1 MSDSSDISDISDSD
15 GGSLKDLVPVEKN
28 LDDPTDKIPQADTPY
43 DFRPNLE
50 SIGII
55 EHERGVCEDSFE
67 NRSILRRNKL
77 NWDPVYDA
85 SGAPTGLIAART
97 QEATK
102 ERRLLSLAEKRP
114 LLVTASDN
122 NSDYINGL
130 DLLLEDDLIKIIP
143 PWVVGATRVWHSEQI
158 NGIPARSK
166 KQPAALPHRCNQ
178 IKSDGI
184 RCLLWASGR
193 EKDGGLCR
201 IHLRTIRKPGAD
213 VERARIKLAQGAPAA
228 VDVLEDLMENAESE
242 PVKLKAASEI
252 LDRAGIK
259 GGYEFDV
266 NVEVTDARPAAQV
279 IAERL
284 ERLAVNATVLLEK
297 NFGEEIV
304 DGEVVGEGEPEDGLA
319 QTDGTEAAGE
329 R

>member
-1 MSDSSDISDISDSD
+1 MATESNGESLTDII
-15 GGSLKDLVPVEKN
+15 PVSNKLE
-28 LDDPTDKIPQADTPY
+28 DPTDKIPQDDRPY

-50 SIGII
+50 ALGIV

-67 NRSILRRNKL
+67 NRAALRRNKL

-114 LLVTASDN
+114 LLMVPDDN

-130 DLLLEDDLIKIIP
+130 DLLLDDELIRIVP
-143 PWVVGATRVWHSEQI
+143 PWVTGATRVWQAEQI
-158 NGIPARSK
+158 TGIPANSK
-166 KQPAALPHRCNQ
+166 KQPAALPHRCRQ

-193 EKDGGLCR
+193 EKDDGLCR

-228 VDVLEDLMENAESE
+228 VDVLEELMETAESE
-242 PVKLKAASEI
+242 PVRLKAASEI

-284 ERLAVNATVLLEK
+284 ERLASGASSLLNLIPAEAEADIVDGEIVEDSTSLEK
-297 NFGEEIV
+297 NF
-304 DGEVVGEGEPEDGLA
+304 DGEGL
-319 QTDGTEAAGE
+319 EAGE
-329 R
+329 LDGK

>member
-1 MSDSSDISDISDSD
+1 MSEEKNFD
-15 GGSLKDLVPVEKN
+15 GLVPASNN
-28 LDDPTDKIPQADTPY
+28 LVDPTDSIPQDDRPY

-50 SIGII
+50 ALGIV
-55 EHERGVCEDSFE
+55 EHERGVCEDTFE

-77 NWDPVYDA
+77 NWDSVYDM
-85 SGAPTGLIAART
+85 SGSPTGLIAART

-102 ERRLLSLAEKRP
+102 ERRLLSLQEKRP
-114 LLVTASDN
+114 LLVNPNDN
-122 NSDYINGL
+122 NSDYTTGI
-130 DLLLEDDLIKIIP
+130 DLLLDDELMQIVP
-143 PWVVGATRVWHSEQI
+143 PWVVGAARVWQSEQI
-158 NGIPARSK
+158 NGIPAGSR

-201 IHLRTIRKPGAD
+201 IHLRTIRKPGAA
-213 VERARIKLAQGAPAA
+213 VEQARIKLAQGAPSA

-242 PVKLKAASEI
+242 PVKLKAATEI

-279 IAERL
+279 LAERL
-284 ERLAVNATVLLEK
+284 ERLSSGARALTDMLEK
-297 NFGEEIV
+297 NSEEIV
-304 DGEVVGEGEPEDGLA
+304 EGEVVEEKNFDGE
-319 QTDGTEAAGE
+319 AGE
-329 R
+329 

>member
-1 MSDSSDISDISDSD
+1 MSEE
-15 GGSLKDLVPVEKN
+15 LVPSAGASLE
-28 LDDPTDKIPQADTPY
+28 DPTDKLPQDDRPY

-50 SIGII
+50 AIGIV
-55 EHERGVCEDSFE
+55 EHERGVCEDTFE
-67 NRSILRRNKL
+67 NRAVLRRNKL

-114 LLVTASDN
+114 LLVVETDN
-122 NSDYINGL
+122 NSDYTNGL
-130 DLLLEDDLIKIIP
+130 DLLIDEELCRIVP
-143 PWVVGATRVWHSEQI
+143 PWVVGATKTWQAEQLA
-158 NGIPARSK
+158 GGVPAGSK
-166 KQPAALPHRCNQ
+166 KQPAALPHRCRQ

-193 EKDGGLCR
+193 AKDDGLCR

-213 VERARIKLAQGAPAA
+213 VERARLKLAQGAPAA
-228 VDVLEDLMENAESE
+228 VDMLEELMESAQSE
-242 PVKLKAASEI
+242 PVKLKAATEI
-252 LDRAGIK
+252 LDRAGVK

-279 IAERL
+279 IS
-284 ERLAVNATVLLEK
+284 ERLAKLAEGAAAVQEILNLNKRAEDD
-297 NFGEEIV
+297 IV
-304 DGEVVGEGEPEDGLA
+304 DGEVVEDGE
-319 QTDGTEAAGE
+319 QETVVPGE
-329 R
+329 

>member
-1 MSDSSDISDISDSD
+1 MSEEKNLSE
-15 GGSLKDLVPVEKN
+15 LVPVNKQLE
-28 LDDPTDKIPQADTPY
+28 DPTDKIPQDDRPY

-50 SIGII
+50 AIGIV
-55 EHERGVCEDSFE
+55 EHERGVCEDTFE
-67 NRSILRRNKL
+67 NRAILRRNKL
-77 NWDPVYDA
+77 NWDAVYDM

-122 NSDYINGL
+122 NSDYVTGV
-130 DLLLEDDLIKIIP
+130 DLLLSDELISIVP
-143 PWVVGATRVWHSEQI
+143 PWVVGAARVWQSEQI
-158 NGIPARSK
+158 NGIPAGSK
-166 KQPAALPHRCNQ
+166 KAPAALPHRCNQ

-201 IHLRTIRKPGAD
+201 IHLRTIRKPGAA
-213 VERARIKLAQGAPAA
+213 VEQARIKLAQGAPAA
-228 VDVLEDLMENAESE
+228 VDILEDLMENAESE
-242 PVKLKAASEI
+242 PVKLKAATEI
-252 LDRAGIK
+252 LDRAGVK
-259 GGYEFDV
+259 GGFEFDV

-284 ERLAVNATVLLEK
+284 ERLAAGAVNLLQPVEDIIEGEVVEEK
-297 NFGEEIV
+297 NF
-304 DGEVVGEGEPEDGLA
+304 DGE
-319 QTDGTEAAGE
+319 AGE
-329 R
+329 

>member
-1 MSDSSDISDISDSD
+1 MEEEKNLS
-15 GGSLKDLVPVEKN
+15 DLVPVGNQLE
-28 LDDPTDKIPQADTPY
+28 DPTDKIPQDDRPY

-50 SIGII
+50 ALGIV
-55 EHERGVCEDSFE
+55 EHERGVCEDTFE
-67 NRSILRRNKL
+67 NRAILRRNKL
-77 NWDPVYDA
+77 NWDPVYDM
-85 SGAPTGLIAART
+85 SGAPTGMIAART

-122 NSDYINGL
+122 NSDYTNGI
-130 DLLLEDDLIKIIP
+130 DLLLSDELMSIVP
-143 PWVVGATRVWHSEQI
+143 PWVVGATRVWQAEQI
-158 NGIPARSK
+158 NGIPAGSRK
-166 KQPAALPHRCNQ
+166 APAALPHRCNQ

-213 VERARIKLAQGAPAA
+213 VERARLKLAQGAPAA

-242 PVKLKAASEI
+242 PVKLKAATEI
-252 LDRAGIK
+252 LDRAGVK

-266 NVEVTDARPAAQV
+266 NVEVTDARPASQV
-279 IAERL
+279 IMERL
-284 ERLAVNATVLLEK
+284 ERLAAGAAHMLQPTYEVIEGEVVEDSTTDEEK
-297 NFGEEIV
+297 NF
-304 DGEVVGEGEPEDGLA
+304 DGENGE
-319 QTDGTEAAGE
+319 AGE
-329 R
+329 